1 MESARPGSSALP
13 PAIAAAIEE
22 GLSDLGIAEITR
34 TPITAPYV
42 LELIGGLQHGP
53 QRIKSDRNA
62 RASIACMTQPAPT
75 SLSPLDQH
83 LLRRAIELSAAAM
96 AKGNMAF
103 GALLADPDGNV
114 LLEAENTTFT
124 EQNALRHA
132 ETNLVEEAVASLAP
146 QQIAGATLYTSCEP
160 CAMCSGAMYWAGIN
174 RMVYAMSEHD
184 LLDITGVNDHCPTM
198 RGIGCRNILETG
210 QRNIEVSGP
219 HLVEEASAVQH
230 DYFGTPGPEGS

>member
-1 MESARPGSSALP
+1 MGGQPYDIRPAIELVRIEVMTESGQSAL
-13 PAIAAAIEE
+13 
-22 GLSDLGIAEITR
+22 G
-34 TPITAPYV
+34 
-42 LELIGGLQHGP
+42 
-53 QRIKSDRNA
+53 
-62 RASIACMTQPAPT
+62 
-75 SLSPLDQH
+75 PLDQQ

-124 EQNALRHA
+124 ESNALRHA
-132 ETNLVEEAVASLAP
+132 ETNLVEEAVAGLTP
-146 QQIAGATLYTSCEP
+146 EQIAGASLYTSCEP

-184 LLDITGVNDHCPTM
+184 LLNITGVNDHCPTM
-198 RGIGCRNILETG
+198 KGVGCRNILETG

-219 HLVEEASAVQH
+219 HLVEEAAAVQH
-230 DYFGTPGPEGS
+230 DYFGTSPPEGS

>member
-1 MESARPGSSALP
+1 MGGQPYDIR
-13 PAIAAAIEE
+13 PAIELVRIGVMTES
-22 GLSDLGIAEITR
+22 GQSTLG
-34 TPITAPYV
+34 
-42 LELIGGLQHGP
+42 
-53 QRIKSDRNA
+53 
-62 RASIACMTQPAPT
+62 
-75 SLSPLDQH
+75 PLDQQ

-124 EQNALRHA
+124 ESNALRHA
-132 ETNLVEEAVASLAP
+132 DTNLVEEAVASLAP
-146 QQIAGATLYTSCEP
+146 EEIGGATLYTSCEP
-160 CAMCSGAMYWAGIN
+160 CAMCSGAMYRAGIN

-198 RGIGCRNILETG
+198 RGVGCRNILETG

-219 HLVEEASAVQH
+219 HLVEEAAAVQH
-230 DYFGTPGPEGS
+230 DYFGTSPPEGS